1 MAGAA
6 NTNGGSE
13 APGAGRPYRLLVIA
27 GEAIGGRELRTQIG
41 ERVGERPAAVHVV
54 SPALTSSR
62 FEHAMGDVDDAVA
75 AAEERLDT
83 SLEEI
88 QRTGA
93 EVTGEVGESDPTL
106 AIEDA
111 LRTFPADEILIATH
125 PDDEARWLE
134 DEAFERARQQFE
146 PPITHVV
153 VERDRSGSEH
163 VAEVERAPRGVEGE
177 SDRETIGRSRNL
189 PPLSGRDLGGI
200 FVAIV
205 GTIVLVVLA
214 ATCPGE
220 LEEGGGSDTACV
232 IRAVIAGALGLI
244 NIAHIVGL
252 VLFQSVRYRGA
263 FERFFALASLWGT
276 PAAIIA
282 SILIH

>member
-1 MAGAA
+1 MAAA
-6 NTNGGSE
+6 AHTDGDSESSGG
-13 APGAGRPYRLLVIA
+13 GGRYRLLVLA
-27 GEAIGGRELRTQIG
+27 GEAVAGPELRRQITD
-41 ERVGERPAAVHVV
+41 RVGDRPADVHVV
-54 SPALTSSR
+54 SPALTDSR
-62 FEHAMGDVDDAVA
+62 FEHAMGDVDDARA
-75 AAEERLDT
+75 AAEERLET
-83 SLEEI
+83 SLGEI
-88 QRTGA
+88 RRTGA

-111 LRTFPADEILIATH
+111 LQTFPADEILIATH

-134 DEAFERARQQFE
+134 DEAFERARERFE

-153 VERDRSGSEH
+153 VERDRSGAEH

-177 SDRETIGRSRNL
+177 SDREAIGRSRNL
-189 PPLSGRDLGGI
+189 PPLSARDLGGI
-200 FVAIV
+200 FVAVV
-205 GTIVLVVLA
+205 GMIVLVVLA